1 MHRSANQTAQRAG
14 ERHAGGEVV
23 ADAERMRALVAAARA
38 AGRRVGFVPT
48 MGALHAGHA
57 SLVARAAR
65 ECDDVA
71 VSIFV
76 NPTQF
81 GPHED
86 FARYPRTLAADLELL
101 APHGVRWIYAPEVAD
116 VYPPGDATRVVV
128 GGPAT
133 RFEGERRPGHFDGV
147 ATVVC
152 RLFLAVPADRAYFG
166 AKDWQ
171 QTLVVKRMA
180 RDLGLPIEI
189 VVCPTVREPD
199 GLAMSS
205 RNAYLSAAERTR
217 AVALRESL
225 AVAEAQWAAGA
236 EPAAIELA
244 MREPLLSR
252 GVEIDYAALADPD
265 TLEPLAAGALRAVA
279 LVAGRL
285 GSTRLIDNVQLPV
298 REPGASRG
306 ADGR

>member
-1 MHRSANQTAQRAG
+1 MQQAVHDPAG
-14 ERHAGGEVV
+14 MRTLVV
-23 ADAERMRALVAAARA
+23 GARA

-57 SLVARAAR
+57 SLVERAAR
-65 ECDDVA
+65 ECDDVV

-81 GPHED
+81 GPQED
-86 FARYPRTLAADLELL
+86 FARYPRTLAADTDLLE
-101 APHGVRWIYAPEVAD
+101 AHGVRWVYVPEVAA

-128 GGPAT
+128 GGPAV

-152 RLFLAVPADRAYFG
+152 RLFLAVPADVAYFG

-171 QTLVVKRMA
+171 QTLVVRRMTQ
-180 RDLGLPIEI
+180 DLGLPIGI
-189 VVCPTVREPD
+189 VVCPTVREAD

-205 RNAYLSAAERTR
+205 RNRYLSAADRAR
-217 AVALRESL
+217 AVGLIESL
-225 AVAEAQWAAGA
+225 RLAERLWTAGNAV
-236 EPAAIELA
+236 AAIERA
-244 MREPLLSR
+244 MVETLEAR
-252 GVEIDYAALADPD
+252 GVAVEYAAVVDPES
-265 TLEPLAAGALRAVA
+265 LEPLAGDATRGLA

-285 GSTRLIDNVQLPV
+285 GSTRLIDNAELPRRGV
-298 REPGASRG
+298 SRG
-306 ADGR
+306 GNAG